1 MKKIRLLAAIT
12 FVAGFLLL
20 AVTFLD
26 FLALT
31 DIRHDYVSPQVLD
44 SLNISL
50 PSALPEWTDTR
61 GEWQVVALS
70 LYSRVG
76 FLVLNSITLWFCI
89 RRFKLDENVD
99 PQLQSTKRD
108 IP

>member
-1 MKKIRLLAAIT
+1 MKKIRLLATIT
-12 FVAGFLLL
+12 IVAGFLLL
-20 AVTFLD
+20 AVTFIDL
-26 FLALT
+26 LALT

-44 SLNISL
+44 YLNISL

-76 FLVLNSITLWFCI
+76 FLVLNSITLWLCI
-89 RRFKLDENVD
+89 RRFKHDDTVD
-99 PQLQSTKRD
+99 PQFRSDEGDL
-108 IP
+108 P